1 MSQILRIRQTQRY
14 ARRRTFAARCGERAG
29 QWSRR
34 IRKRYIRI
42 SRTALA
48 FGLRRRNNG
57 PMMFTHADGNPIL
70 NLDDDQS
77 WRLLEGTKHGRLV
90 VTVAGEPDIF
100 PVNYAVG
107 DRKLYLRTAP
117 GNKLAELTINSKV
130 LLEADGILADE
141 AWSVV
146 LRGTARV
153 LDNSADIAAAESLG
167 LKSWVPTLKDFYV
180 EIEPVSL
187 SGRHFQFGEQPE
199 REF

>member
-1 MSQILRIRQTQRY
+1 M
-14 ARRRTFAARCGERAG
+14 
-29 QWSRR
+29 
-34 IRKRYIRI
+34 
-42 SRTALA
+42 
-48 FGLRRRNNG
+48 
-57 PMMFTHADGNPIL
+57 
-70 NLDDDQS
+70 
-77 WRLLEGTKHGRLV
+77 
-90 VTVAGEPDIF
+90 
-100 PVNYAVG
+100 
-107 DRKLYLRTAP
+107 
-117 GNKLAELTINSKV
+117 
-130 LLEADGILADE
+130 ADE